1 MKVVENNL
9 SFYSSVII
17 QMIFAILLIII
28 YAYLY
33 KLENIGCECSEHP
46 NKDFIK
52 NFTLIALVYFL
63 ITSFVSLSSIT
74 KSMGPIVVQ
83 LLAIGTFVFFL
94 IFVVYIYY
102 AFDYVRYLT
111 NEKCK
116 CSEDMSRDIIAIGTM
131 ISLFLF
137 ITLLFTVIIIPI
149 LISTLSQLIGKL
161 EMFGEEIENTIR
173 DPLQTIKKTPG
184 RISKSVSDIGNFVSK
199 SANKMSNV
207 RAKRKN

>member
-52 NFTLIALVYFL
+52 NFTLIALAYFV
-63 ITSFVSLSSIT
+63 ITSFASLSSVA
-74 KSMGPIVVQ
+74 KNMGPIVVQ

-116 CSEDMSRDIIAIGTM
+116 CSEDMSRDVIAIGTM

-161 EMFGEEIENTIR
+161 EMFGEEVENTIR

-207 RAKRKN
+207 RAKKKN